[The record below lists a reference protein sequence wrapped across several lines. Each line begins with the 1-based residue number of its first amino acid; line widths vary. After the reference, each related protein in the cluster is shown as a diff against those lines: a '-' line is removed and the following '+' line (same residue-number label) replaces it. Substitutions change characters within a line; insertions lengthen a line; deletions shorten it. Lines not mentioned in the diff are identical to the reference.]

1 MAKET
6 KSVKK
11 NQAGNCS
18 DAHEPEGTAS
28 SERSTPHPKA
38 SGCKEFELDLTD
50 YVMGE
55 TTFLTK
61 EKQSALFEHLRKC
74 DQCRSELWNW
84 KEVLAV
90 MKTKGEMSSPEHQK
104 KIGELI
110 KRLHEETD
118 KMPCQLIKDGT
129 VIPNSVEVGA
139 QAKVVWNCVGVNGV
153 VNLVDLPK
161 LTNLPYDQAYG
172 AYGWLALQEKIVI
185 VKNDEQ
191 NKFICLTEAERQNFQ
206 QVQLAQA
213 QA

>member
-11 NQAGNCS
+11 SQAGNCS
-18 DAHEPEGTAS
+18 DAH
-28 SERSTPHPKA
+28 ERSTPHPKA

-61 EKQSALFEHLRKC
+61 EKQEALFEHLRKC
-74 DQCRSELWNW
+74 SQCRAELWNW
-84 KEVLAV
+84 KNVLAV

-104 KIGELI
+104 KIDELI

-129 VIPNSVEVGA
+129 VIPNEVEVGA
-139 QAKVVWNCVGVNGV
+139 RAKVVWNCVGLNGI

-161 LTNLPYDQAYG
+161 LTNDRQG
-172 AYGWLALQEKIVI
+172 Q
-185 VKNDEQ
+185 
-191 NKFICLTEAERQNFQ
+191 TMRERF
-206 QVQLAQA
+206 LDT
-213 QA
+213 